1 MSFHFTPDLS
11 PATGR
16 PDIEVSLPE
25 KPRQA
30 LFSRAIRA
38 ALAAGVFLS
47 ATFAVAVVFFI
58 PVIVFN
64 VSRVEALEIAGR
76 HIPVTQF
83 ADELGAL
90 FWGTFIVAL
99 AFTSFIA
106 SLLLFATG
114 RIIRPRSRPL
124 HTDDDALVHLNV
136 LRLSG
141 AER

>member
-11 PATGR
+11 PVTGR

-25 KPRQA
+25 EPRQA
-30 LFSRAIRA
+30 FPRRAMRA
-38 ALAAGVFLS
+38 AVAAGVFLGT
-47 ATFAVAVVFFI
+47 TFAIAVVFFI

-64 VSRVEALEIAGR
+64 LSRIEALEIAGR

-114 RIIRPRSRPL
+114 RIIRPHRKPVR
-124 HTDDDALVHLNV
+124 TDDALVHLNV

>member
-25 KPRQA
+25 EPRQA
-30 LFSRAIRA
+30 FFSRAMRA
-38 ALAAGVFLS
+38 AVVAGFFLGG
-47 ATFAVAVVFFI
+47 TFAVAVVFFI

-76 HIPVTQF
+76 HMPVTQF
-83 ADELGAL
+83 TDELGAL

-106 SLLLFATG
+106 SLLFATG
-114 RIIRPRSRPL
+114 RIIRPHSKPE
-124 HTDDDALVHLNV
+124 HSDDALVHLNV

>member
-25 KPRQA
+25 EPRQA
-30 LFSRAIRA
+30 FPRRAMRA
-38 ALAAGVFLS
+38 AVAAGVFLGI
-47 ATFAVAVVFFI
+47 TFAIAVVFFI

-64 VSRVEALEIAGR
+64 LSRIEALEIAGR

-114 RIIRPRSRPL
+114 RIVRPHRKPVR
-124 HTDDDALVHLNV
+124 TDDALVHLNV

>member
-25 KPRQA
+25 EPRQA
-30 LFSRAIRA
+30 FPRRAMRA
-38 ALAAGVFLS
+38 AVAAGVFLGT
-47 ATFAVAVVFFI
+47 TFAIAVVFFI

-64 VSRVEALEIAGR
+64 LSRIEALEIAGR

-114 RIIRPRSRPL
+114 RIVRPRRKPVR
-124 HTDDDALVHLNV
+124 TDDALVHLNV

>member
-25 KPRQA
+25 EPRQA
-30 LFSRAIRA
+30 FSRRVMRA
-38 ALAAGVFLS
+38 TLAAGVFLGT
-47 ATFAVAVVFFI
+47 TFAIAVLFFI

-64 VSRVEALEIAGR
+64 LSRIEALEIAGR

-99 AFTSFIA
+99 AFTSFVA

-114 RIIRPRSRPL
+114 KIIRPHSKPV
-124 HTDDDALVHLNV
+124 HTDDALVHLNV

>member
-25 KPRQA
+25 EPRQA
-30 LFSRAIRA
+30 FPRRAKRVA
-38 ALAAGVFLS
+38 VAAGVFLGT
-47 ATFAVAVVFFI
+47 TFAIAVVFFI

-64 VSRVEALEIAGR
+64 LSRIEALEIAGR

-114 RIIRPRSRPL
+114 RIIRPHRKPVR
-124 HTDDDALVHLNV
+124 TDDALVHLNV